1 MKIYKQNIF
10 ILCKDAFMLNYSLI
24 IYLQSNLI
32 SFNRLK
38 NIYIEFFKI
47 FKMNFI
53 KMNLDKI
60 MHFLFHYQ
68 EKNIQ

>member
-10 ILCKDAFMLNYSLI
+10 ILSKDAFMLNYSLI

-53 KMNLDKI
+53 KMNIDKI